1 MATPA
6 QAAGSSVVRNSMTVA
21 AWLLISRI
29 TGFARVAVIGAVL
42 GPTYLGNTFQALNS
56 LPNMIMYNLLL
67 GELFVA
73 LLMPSLVRL
82 VDVGDRRRVER
93 VAGAFLGMVTVTFLV
108 VAVLII
114 AAGPLL
120 LRLLTL
126 GVEDQAAA
134 AAQRRVGLLL
144 LAVVM
149 PQVILYGLTATA
161 IAIMN
166 AHRRFVLASAAPAL
180 ENLGVMA
187 TLGAYALHFGMGTTV
202 ESVTSAQTL
211 LLGLGATAAVGL
223 HAAAQW
229 WGAWRLGIR
238 LFPRVGW
245 RDPEVRELVRRAI
258 PSVGYAWLKT
268 VRLFAA
274 LVVANRVAGGVVA
287 FQLAQIF
294 LALAVALGVRA
305 VTTPL
310 RPELARLY
318 VDGKPQQFRDQL
330 LRGMS
335 FVHFLTVP
343 AAVAYFVLAEQLAK
357 AVSFGEMATG
367 AGVVLVAWSLA
378 AQAPGLLGDARFEV
392 ALEGSYARRDAR
404 SPFYCQA
411 LCTAIALVGMVVAF
425 VLPSGVTVLVALGL
439 AMSASSLVAGWGLWR
454 RVVVTLPKNKERA
467 MPATL
472 RTSAAA
478 FLMSVP
484 AFAVASAVPIW
495 AEGRVANLTGVVAA
509 SVVGMIVYAALQRMW
524 RSPEL
529 NSLVAELRRTHPGQR
544 PNSPP
549 SGTSPSTGATGR
561 EHRKPLRRLG
571 RPDRSSA
578 RNASNEEEGR

>member
-6 QAAGSSVVRNSMTVA
+6 RAAGSSIVRNSMTVA
-21 AWLLISRI
+21 AWVLISRI

-42 GPTYLGNTFQALNS
+42 GPTYLGNTFQAMNS

-73 LLMPSLVRL
+73 LLMPSLVRP
-82 VDVGDRRRVER
+82 VDARDRRRVEH

-114 AAGPLL
+114 AVGPLL

-134 AAQRRVGLLL
+134 VAQRRVGLLL
-144 LAVVM
+144 LVVVM

-166 AHRRFVLASAAPAL
+166 AHGRFVLASAAPAL

-187 TLGAYALHFGMGTTV
+187 TLGAYALHFGTGTSV
-202 ESVTSAQTL
+202 ESVTSAQAL

-238 LFPRVGW
+238 LFPRAGW

-258 PSVGYAWLKT
+258 PSVGYAGLKT

-287 FQLAQIF
+287 FQLAQMF

-305 VTTPL
+305 VATPL

-335 FVHFLTVP
+335 FVHFLTIP
-343 AAVAYFVLAEQLAK
+343 AAVAYFVLAGQLAK

-367 AGVVLVAWSLA
+367 AGVVLVAWALA
-378 AQAPGLLGDARFEV
+378 AQAPALLGDARFEI

-411 LCTAIALVGMVVAF
+411 LYTAIALAGMVVAF

-439 AMSASSLVAGWGLWR
+439 AISAGSLVAGWDLWR
-454 RVVVTLPKNKERA
+454 RLVVTLPKNKERT

-478 FLMSVP
+478 CLMAVP
-484 AFAVASAVPIW
+484 AYAVAIAVPTW
-495 AEGRVANLTGVVAA
+495 AEGRLANLTGVVAA
-509 SVVGMIVYAALQRMW
+509 SVVGMIVYTALQRMW

-529 NSLVAELRRTHPGQR
+529 NSLVTELRRTPSR
-544 PNSPP
+544 P
-549 SGTSPSTGATGR
+549 ATEQPAKR
-561 EHRKPLRRLG
+561 
-571 RPDRSSA
+571 DIAVYRSNRS
-578 RNASNEEEGR
+578 

>member
-6 QAAGSSVVRNSMTVA
+6 RAAGSSIVRSSMAVA
-21 AWLLISRI
+21 AWVLISRV

-42 GPTYLGNTFQALNS
+42 GPTYLGNTFQAMNS

-82 VDVGDRRRVER
+82 VDTRDRRGVER

-108 VAVLII
+108 VAVLIV

-134 AAQRRVGLLL
+134 VAQRRVGLLL
-144 LAVVM
+144 LTAVM

-166 AHRRFVLASAAPAL
+166 AHGRFVLASAAPAL

-187 TLGAYALHFGMGTTV
+187 TLGAYALHFGTGTRV
-202 ESVTSAQTL
+202 ESVTSAQAL
-211 LLGLGATAAVGL
+211 LLGLGATAAVGV

-238 LFPRVGW
+238 LFPRAGW

-258 PSVGYAWLKT
+258 PSIGYAWLKA

-287 FQLAQIF
+287 FQLAQTF

-305 VTTPL
+305 VATPL
-310 RPELARLY
+310 RPVLARLY
-318 VDGKPQQFRDQL
+318 VDGKPRQFLDQL

-343 AAVAYFVLAEQLAK
+343 AAVAYVVLAGQLAK

-367 AGVVLVAWSLA
+367 AGVVLVAWALA
-378 AQAPGLLGDARFEV
+378 AQAPALLGDARFEI

-404 SPFYCQA
+404 SPFYSQA
-411 LCTAIALVGMVVAF
+411 LCTAIVLAGMLVAF

-439 AMSASSLVAGWGLWR
+439 AISAGSLAAGWDLWR
-454 RVVVTLPKNKERA
+454 RVVVTLPRNEERA

-478 FLMSVP
+478 CLMSVP
-484 AFAVASAVPIW
+484 AYAVASAVPAW
-495 AEGRVANLTGVVAA
+495 SEGRLANLTGVVAA

-529 NSLVAELRRTHPGQR
+529 NSLIVALRRTPSR
-544 PNSPP
+544 P
-549 SGTSPSTGATGR
+549 ATEQPAKR
-561 EHRKPLRRLG
+561 ATAVF
-571 RPDRSSA
+571 RSNRS
-578 RNASNEEEGR
+578 

>member
-6 QAAGSSVVRNSMTVA
+6 RAADSSVVRNSMAVA
-21 AWLLISRI
+21 AWVLVSRI

-82 VDVGDRRRVER
+82 VDARDRRRVER
-93 VAGAFLGMVTVTFLV
+93 VAGAFLGMATVTFLV

-114 AAGPLL
+114 AGGPLL

-126 GVEDQAAA
+126 GVQDQAAA
-134 AAQRRVGLLL
+134 VAQRRVGLLL

-161 IAIMN
+161 IAVMN

-187 TLGAYALHFGMGTTV
+187 TLGAYALHFGMGTSV
-202 ESVTSAQTL
+202 ESVTSAQVL

-238 LFPRVGW
+238 LFPRAGW

-258 PSVGYAWLKT
+258 PSGGYAWLKA

-287 FQLAQIF
+287 FQLAQTF
-294 LALAVALGVRA
+294 VALAVALGVRA
-305 VTTPL
+305 VATPL

-343 AAVAYFVLAEQLAK
+343 AAVAYFVLAGPLAK
-357 AVSFGEMATG
+357 AVSFGQMATG
-367 AGVVLVAWSLA
+367 AGVVLVAWALA
-378 AQAPGLLGDARFEV
+378 AQAPSLLGDARFEI

-411 LCTAIALVGMVVAF
+411 LYTAIALAGMVVAF

-439 AMSASSLVAGWGLWR
+439 AISAGSLVAGWDLWR
-454 RVVVTLPKNKERA
+454 RVVVTLPRIKERA

-478 FLMSVP
+478 CLMSVP
-484 AFAVASAVPIW
+484 AFAVASAVPAW
-495 AEGRVANLTGVVAA
+495 AEGRLANLTGVVAA
-509 SVVGMIVYAALQRMW
+509 SVVGMIVYIALQRMW

-529 NSLVAELRRTHPGQR
+529 SSLVAELRRTPSR
-544 PNSPP
+544 P
-549 SGTSPSTGATGR
+549 ATEQPAKR
-561 EHRKPLRRLG
+561 DIAVHRSN
-571 RPDRSSA
+571 RS
-578 RNASNEEEGR
+578 

>member
-6 QAAGSSVVRNSMTVA
+6 RAAGSSVVRNSMAVA
-21 AWLLISRI
+21 AWVLISRI
-29 TGFARVAVIGAVL
+29 TGFARVAMIGAVL
-42 GPTYLGNTFQALNS
+42 GPTYLGNTFQAMNS

-82 VDVGDRRRVER
+82 VDAGDRRRVER

-108 VAVLII
+108 VAVLIV
-114 AAGPLL
+114 AVGPLL

-134 AAQRRVGLLL
+134 VAQRRVGLLL
-144 LAVVM
+144 LTVVM

-161 IAIMN
+161 IAVMN
-166 AHRRFVLASAAPAL
+166 AHGRFVLASAAPAL

-187 TLGAYALHFGMGTTV
+187 TMGAYALHFGTGTRV
-202 ESVTSAQTL
+202 ESVTSAQAL

-238 LFPRVGW
+238 LLPRAGW

-258 PSVGYAWLKT
+258 PSLGYAWLKAG
-268 VRLFAA
+268 RLFAA

-287 FQLAQIF
+287 FQLAQTF

-305 VTTPL
+305 VATPL

-343 AAVAYFVLAEQLAK
+343 AAVAYVVLAGPLAK

-367 AGVVLVAWSLA
+367 AGVVLVAWALA
-378 AQAPGLLGDARFEV
+378 AQAPALLGDARFEI

-404 SPFYCQA
+404 SPFHSQA
-411 LCTAIALVGMVVAF
+411 LCTGIALAGMLVAF
-425 VLPSGVTVLVALGL
+425 VLPPGVTVLVALGL
-439 AMSASSLVAGWGLWR
+439 AISAGSLVAGWDLWR
-454 RVVVTLPKNKERA
+454 RVVVTLPKSEERA

-472 RTSAAA
+472 RTAAA
-478 FLMSVP
+478 ACLMSAP
-484 AFAVASAVPIW
+484 AYAVASAVPTW
-495 AEGRVANLTGVVAA
+495 AEGRLANLIGVVAA
-509 SVVGMIVYAALQRMW
+509 SVVGMLVYTALQRMW

-529 NSLVAELRRTHPGQR
+529 NSLVAALRRTPSR
-544 PNSPP
+544 P
-549 SGTSPSTGATGR
+549 ATEQPAKR
-561 EHRKPLRRLG
+561 DIAVSRS
-571 RPDRSSA
+571 DRS
-578 RNASNEEEGR
+578 

>member
-6 QAAGSSVVRNSMTVA
+6 RAADSSVVRNSMTVA
-21 AWLLISRI
+21 AWVLVSRV

-82 VDVGDRRRVER
+82 VDARDRRRVER
-93 VAGAFLGMVTVTFLV
+93 VAGAFLGMTTVTFLI

-114 AAGPLL
+114 AGGPLL

-126 GVEDQAAA
+126 GVQDQAVAV
-134 AAQRRVGLLL
+134 AQRRVGLLL
-144 LAVVM
+144 LVVVM

-161 IAIMN
+161 IAVMN

-187 TLGAYALHFGMGTTV
+187 TLEAYALHFGTGTSV
-202 ESVTSAQTL
+202 ESVTSAQAL

-223 HAAAQW
+223 HAAVQW

-238 LFPRVGW
+238 LFPRAGW

-287 FQLAQIF
+287 FQLAQTF

-305 VTTPL
+305 VSTPL

-330 LRGMS
+330 FRGMS
-335 FVHFLTVP
+335 FVHFLTLP
-343 AAVAYFVLAEQLAK
+343 AAVAYFVLAGPLAK

-378 AQAPGLLGDARFEV
+378 AQAPSLLGDARFEI

-411 LCTAIALVGMVVAF
+411 LCTAITLAGMVVAF

-439 AMSASSLVAGWGLWR
+439 AISAGSLVAGWDLWR
-454 RVVVTLPKNKERA
+454 RVVSTLPKNKERGA

-478 FLMSVP
+478 CLMSAP
-484 AFAVASAVPIW
+484 AYAVAIAVPIW
-495 AEGRVANLTGVVAA
+495 AEWRLANLTGVVAA
-509 SVVGMIVYAALQRMW
+509 SVVGIIVYAALQRMW

-529 NSLVAELRRTHPGQR
+529 NSLVAELRRTPSR
-544 PNSPP
+544 P
-549 SGTSPSTGATGR
+549 AT
-561 EHRKPLRRLG
+561 EQAAKQEIAIY
-571 RPDRSSA
+571 RSNRS
-578 RNASNEEEGR
+578 